1 MTTTPHGV
9 SRRVPLGLADQ
20 IVSALSNAA
29 AILLPLVLL
38 PDQQEA
44 GAAILALTVA
54 YVVLSVN
61 RSFVG
66 EVLLA
71 HASRQDVTVRARL
84 VRDGAAAAL
93 VVGIVAGLVMF
104 GVSALWPDTG
114 NLDLSQLIWVA
125 PAMPFV
131 VIQDTGRYAA
141 FAARQ
146 PERALVLDS
155 VWVIVQALL
164 VTGLVMWGHPT
175 GGTLLACWGAGAA
188 AGAVCWLLRDRL
200 SPLAGRP
207 RRWLTETRHLSGWF
221 ATTAVLGQVQV
232 QLVAFLVAGTLGTA
246 AFARLRLAQTV
257 VIAPVQNLMMAAMS
271 LLVPRSSLLVAGGK
285 MAELRRQ
292 TRKLTVAAVGLA
304 VGVFVIVML
313 LAEPLLQVALPRYA
327 DAAPLRYPLS
337 IQAGIY
343 LIQIPYA
350 AALRGM
356 QAARLL
362 LLQYVIFAIVSIGG
376 LIVGAHAGG
385 LFGAAWGLCVGAA
398 AGLVTMMVLYRV
410 AAAAHSSAAPVDQ
423 PAERV

>member
-1 MTTTPHGV
+1 
-9 SRRVPLGLADQ
+9 LGLADQ

-29 AILLPLVLL
+29 AIVLPAVLL
-38 PDQQEA
+38 TDDQEA
-44 GAAILALTVA
+44 GATMLALTVA
-54 YVVLSVN
+54 YVVLSVS

-71 HASRQDVTVRARL
+71 HASRQDDAGRLRL

-93 VVGIVAGLVMF
+93 VVGIAAGLVML
-104 GVSALWPDTG
+104 GVWAIRPDSG
-114 NLDLSQLIWVA
+114 NLDLSLLIWVA
-125 PAMPFV
+125 PAMPFLV
-131 VIQDTGRYAA
+131 LQDTGRYAA
-141 FAARQ
+141 FAARK
-146 PERALVLDS
+146 PERALVLDT
-155 VWVIVQALL
+155 VWVVVQALL
-164 VTGLVMWGHPT
+164 VTGIVMWGHPT
-175 GGTLLACWGAGAA
+175 GGTLLGCWGAGAA
-188 AGAVCWLLRDRL
+188 VSAVCWMLRDRL
-200 SPLAGRP
+200 SPLSGRP

-246 AFARLRLAQTV
+246 AFARLRLAQTA

-271 LLVPRSSLLVAGGK
+271 LLVPRSSVLVAGGK

-292 TRKLTVAAVGLA
+292 TWKLTVGAAGLA
-304 VGVFVIVML
+304 VGVLVIVML

-327 DAAPLRYPLS
+327 DAAPLRYPLA

-343 LIQIPYA
+343 LVQIPYA

-362 LLQYVIFAIVSIGG
+362 LLQYVIFAIVSISG
-376 LIVGAHAGG
+376 LVVGAHLGG
-385 LFGAAWGLCVGAA
+385 LQGAAWGLCVGAA

-410 AAAAHSSAAPVDQ
+410 AAAAHSSTPVDQ
-423 PAERV
+423 PAQRV